1 MIGLIKSRSHQYMP
15 MAVRVEMARR
25 YGSAE
30 IIIGI
35 NGNIT
40 TTSTQNIDDHTI
52 RICEFRTYQLIIS

>member
-52 RICEFRTYQLIIS
+52 RICGI